1 MPVTYRHMKKTQP
14 RRRQAP
20 RAHKGGPSRP
30 ARSNHTVFRQV
41 CNLIPGHSI
50 PVLAREHKLD
60 TRGFSE
66 TSHVMALI
74 YGHISHASSLNEICD
89 GLSVHEAEFSRIR
102 DVTAPKRNTFS
113 NANRTRDP
121 IVAEELYW
129 QILSHLQTIC
139 PGFTEYGKHAGFIF
153 RLKRGIFA
161 MDSTTLQLTLASIDW
176 ARHRRRKA
184 AAKCH
189 MRLNIGTFLPTFAVV
204 EDASHHDSVRADMLC
219 ADMVAGDVLLADRA
233 YVDLCFLA
241 GLDAR
246 SIFFVLRS
254 KRKMRF
260 TTIKTLP
267 CKGKILRD
275 ELVRPAG
282 VKTSKA
288 YPGLLRL
295 VTALVEV
302 DGVEREMTFI
312 TNNTVWSAR
321 TIAELY
327 RARWTIE
334 LFFKELKQT
343 LQLRDFVGVN
353 EKAVKWHVW
362 TGLLTH
368 LLLRFLRHV
377 SRWGRSFS
385 RCVGIVRSALWV
397 KTDLGELLVCY
408 GTADAPHRPVLCA
421 KEPFLPGFE
430 AFSSSLVG
438 QHG

>member
-1 MPVTYRHMKKTQP
+1 M
-14 RRRQAP
+14 
-20 RAHKGGPSRP
+20 
-30 ARSNHTVFRQV
+30 
-41 CNLIPGHSI
+41 CNLIPGHTI
-50 PVLAREHKLD
+50 PVLAREHKID
-60 TRGFSE
+60 ARGFSA
-66 TSHVMALI
+66 TSHVLALV
-74 YGHISHASSLNEICD
+74 YGHIAHALSLNEICD
-89 GLSVHEAEFSRIR
+89 ALSVHEPEVLRIR
-102 DVTAPKRNTFS
+102 GATPPKRNTFS

-121 IVAEELYW
+121 AMAENLYW
-129 QILSHLQTIC
+129 QMLSCLQTAC
-139 PGFTEYGKHAGFIF
+139 PGFAAYGKHAGFIF
-153 RLKRGIFA
+153 RLKREIFA

-204 EDASHHDSVRADMLC
+204 EDAAHHDSVRADVLC
-219 ADMVAGDVLLADRA
+219 AGLVEGDVALADRA
-233 YVDLCFLA
+233 YVDLTFLA
-241 GLDAR
+241 GLEAR
-246 SIFFVLRS
+246 GVFFVLRP

-282 VKTSKA
+282 VKTAKA
-288 YPGLLRL
+288 YPGRLRL
-295 VTALVEV
+295 ITALVEV

-312 TNNTVWSAR
+312 TNNTSWSAR

-343 LQLRDFVGVN
+343 LQLRDFVGTN
-353 EKAVKWHVW
+353 EKAVKWQVW

-377 SRWGRSFS
+377 SRWSRSFS

-397 KTDLGELLVCY
+397 KTDLGELLACY
-408 GTADAPHRPVLCA
+408 GTADGPHRPVLCA

-430 AFSSSLVG
+430 AFSSALMG